1 MSSSVDR
8 TGRNWKIVRLADC
21 VRIRYGLGQPPKAKD
36 GGIPMVRA
44 TDIKHGH
51 VVGDRIVQVDPRAVP
66 HTRDAFLVDGDVIV
80 VRSGAYTGDVG
91 LYEGQ
96 WDQAIA
102 GYDLVVS
109 PANDRLY
116 GPYLAAY
123 LRSNNVQAYFRS
135 QRDRSA
141 QPHLNADQLARVV
154 VPIPPIEE
162 QHAIVRLLSAVESA
176 VDSRRRE
183 MALEHEQRLALLQEL
198 FAHGTRR
205 RSLRD
210 TSLGSRPEDWGVST
224 LGETALFFQYGTSE
238 NCSADPSGLPV
249 LRIPNVIGGRVDS
262 ADLKYLRAKTTT
274 KQSLSLARGDIL
286 FVRTN
291 GQRKYIGRSAVY
303 EGQPPD
309 AIFASYLI
317 RTRLKPDV
325 LLPQFFQAFSESQ
338 AARLQLISRAS
349 GAADGKFNINTQT
362 LRTLEV
368 PITSV
373 DEQREIVAVLSACDA
388 KIAALDREISMHEE
402 LFRAFLEELI
412 SGRLGTEPLI
422 A

>member
-141 QPHLNADQLARVV
+141 QPHLNADQLARSLYRY
-154 VPIPPIEE
+154 P
-162 QHAIVRLLSAVESA
+162 QSRSSTRSSDFSAPS
-176 VDSRRRE
+176 SRQSIR
-183 MALEHEQRLALLQEL
+183 AA
-198 FAHGTRR
+198 AKWPWNT
-205 RSLRD
+205 SKDLRYC
-210 TSLGSRPEDWGVST
+210 R
-224 LGETALFFQYGTSE
+224 
-238 NCSADPSGLPV
+238 
-249 LRIPNVIGGRVDS
+249 
-262 ADLKYLRAKTTT
+262 
-274 KQSLSLARGDIL
+274 
-286 FVRTN
+286 
-291 GQRKYIGRSAVY
+291 
-303 EGQPPD
+303 
-309 AIFASYLI
+309 SYLPTEQDDAHCEI
-317 RTRLKPDV
+317 RRW
-325 LLPQFFQAFSESQ
+325 
-338 AARLQLISRAS
+338 ARYQKTGL
-349 GAADGKFNINTQT
+349 
-362 LRTLEV
+362 
-368 PITSV
+368 
-373 DEQREIVAVLSACDA
+373 
-388 KIAALDREISMHEE
+388 
-402 LFRAFLEELI
+402 
-412 SGRLGTEPLI
+412 
-422 A
+422 